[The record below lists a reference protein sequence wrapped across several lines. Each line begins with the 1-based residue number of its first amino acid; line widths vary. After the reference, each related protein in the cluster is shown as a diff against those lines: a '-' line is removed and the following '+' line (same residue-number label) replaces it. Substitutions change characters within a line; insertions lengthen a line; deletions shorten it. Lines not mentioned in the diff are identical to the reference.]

1 LVNGRLTRVLRAA
14 GAATAAIGA
23 TFGMPAAEAV
33 KPLRGQQGR
42 AGNVARLRALAV
54 ELGIETAKA
63 GGLEYLM

>member
-23 TFGMPAAEAV
+23 TFGIPAAEAV

-42 AGNVARLRALAV
+42 ASDVARLRALVV
-54 ELGIETAKA
+54 ELGIVTTKT